1 MTPTRADYKHSHL
14 LSVELQ
20 ELLDVCK
27 YNVLPA
33 SQVFWQFSDIVHCRH
48 VMLCVC
54 VCVCVCV
61 LEWVRVHACVL
72 DVWGERNNRQL
83 LLHSKWTLVFRT
95 YFNHQLHVS
104 NIALFS

>member
-1 MTPTRADYKHSHL
+1 MAPIRAGYKHSHL

-54 VCVCVCV
+54 VCVCWSGCVFMHVC
-61 LEWVRVHACVL
+61 
-72 DVWGERNNRQL
+72 
-83 LLHSKWTLVFRT
+83 
-95 YFNHQLHVS
+95 
-104 NIALFS
+104 

>member
-1 MTPTRADYKHSHL
+1 MAPIRAGYKHSHL

-61 LEWVRVHACVL
+61 GVGACSCMCVRCV
-72 DVWGERNNRQL
+72 GREEQ
-83 LLHSKWTLVFRT
+83 
-95 YFNHQLHVS
+95 
-104 NIALFS
+104 